1 MDINDAEIILTT
13 NTEQKTDNI
22 HKQNHS
28 NATELKSASNKKV
41 KDHHRLENHFND
53 TQLNSATTAN
63 LDLNELQLSLN
74 STNHLSSETIQI
86 IQNTVAEYGLNNAS
100 PSTSLNKEEDSVE
113 NDATTLE
120 SIDAEMRDQTTTE
133 RETDCAPARDTTP
146 GGVLGERSSP
156 PQMEHNADNDEDY
169 MDSSALAA
177 NYVPYTEASLTRD
190 NTSSA
195 SLPCSLLEDDDD
207 IHVTFSDMIH
217 VSVCKPEVKISKPKP
232 SAVPP
237 VKSHIVHIRKR
248 HPKPQPHVKPTP
260 RTTFP
265 SIKAKQTSSDVEE
278 HATTHEPKTE
288 EHPAQS
294 RQWAKVKSQRFRLP
308 SLQAHADAAMT
319 SGLAAQ
325 AREDISKVATN
336 IEEMNFRSEQYQE
349 RLATYD
355 HKGFIQPRIVLV
367 SSKVPRCNSMKRAI
381 RKENNVQ
388 FIVYDFDK
396 WSFNDILDAVSDRLN
411 SYHRGCKAHSVL
423 LLCQGGNGY
432 AYLLKNFVLT
442 PQKVKRVDYKPLREF
457 WFDLGALISKIK
469 PEEAL
474 IYIVGC
480 VSDVDKQGRD
490 LLNALRKLIYPL
502 RVQIESPQ
510 EGTEQGKVALKQ
522 YFHYRRFLL
531 WRSFMDGNDQ
541 NAELDPLRS
550 RIDTERIMTWA
561 ELAEDADSD

>member
-1 MDINDAEIILTT
+1 MMAR
-13 NTEQKTDNI
+13 
-22 HKQNHS
+22 
-28 NATELKSASNKKV
+28 KKAGR
-41 KDHHRLENHFND
+41 KPR
-53 TQLNSATTAN
+53 
-63 LDLNELQLSLN
+63 
-74 STNHLSSETIQI
+74 
-86 IQNTVAEYGLNNAS
+86 TVAEQISYLNPTQVSAHPWQAIVATSHTDDFSQKGVTQSAVRTASYSGDFQTEDGAFEDLDYMLPEQVRQVLAKEGLAKV
-100 PSTSLNKEEDSVE
+100 SLDSV
-113 NDATTLE
+113 L
-120 SIDAEMRDQTTTE
+120 RD
-133 RETDCAPARDTTP
+133 REKLHKRAKYISREVT
-146 GGVLGERSSP
+146 LGEIER
-156 PQMEHNADNDEDY
+156 
-169 MDSSALAA
+169 
-177 NYVPYTEASLTRD
+177 
-190 NTSSA
+190 
-195 SLPCSLLEDDDD
+195 
-207 IHVTFSDMIH
+207 
-217 VSVCKPEVKISKPKP
+217 
-232 SAVPP
+232 
-237 VKSHIVHIRKR
+237 R